1 MVGNK
6 IPQMGGSPS
15 GNSVHKQR
23 RLYQVWRGGNK
34 FFCGGRLVFGP
45 DVASLFLTTFLIAG
59 PAIAFCVKIYLKIKK
74 TDGLIHD
81 YWFPVLI
88 VGSIL
93 TVLDLIFLLLTS
105 GRDPGIVPRNSRP
118 PEFDETCDIPTPSM
132 EWINGTTPHLK
143 LPRTKDVVVNGHIV
157 KVKFCDT
164 CLLYRPPRT
173 SHCSICNNCVQRF
186 DHHCPWVG
194 QCIGIRNYRYFFMF
208 ISTSTSLCIYVF
220 AFSCINIAHSG
231 IWKTITHD
239 YVSDFLIV
247 YCFIAVWFVGGLT
260 AFHFYLICTN
270 QTTYE
275 NFRYQYDKK
284 GNPFN
289 RGSCRNL
296 KETLCSSIPHSK
308 NNFRSFVV
316 EDELMMVGSL
326 TPNIGD
332 GILTP
337 KEKIDIEMGSM
348 RAEDGRMPVP
358 ELLRNFDFDNFDGDM
373 KFADDDGQP
382 SFDPFYSI
390 EDDAKDSA
398 RTSIQTV
405 LNFQSITED
414 VMEES
419 VQSSHAG
426 GNVRESTQKHFTGD
440 GTYTIK
446 ETDDRNHSH

>member
-194 QCIGIRNYRYFFMF
+194 QCIGI
-208 ISTSTSLCIYVF
+208 
-220 AFSCINIAHSG
+220 
-231 IWKTITHD
+231 
-239 YVSDFLIV
+239 VSPV
-247 YCFIAVWFVGGLT
+247 YC
-260 AFHFYLICTN
+260 
-270 QTTYE
+270 
-275 NFRYQYDKK
+275 KK
-284 GNPFN
+284 
-289 RGSCRNL
+289 
-296 KETLCSSIPHSK
+296 
-308 NNFRSFVV
+308 
-316 EDELMMVGSL
+316 
-326 TPNIGD
+326 
-332 GILTP
+332 
-337 KEKIDIEMGSM
+337 
-348 RAEDGRMPVP
+348 
-358 ELLRNFDFDNFDGDM
+358 
-373 KFADDDGQP
+373 
-382 SFDPFYSI
+382 
-390 EDDAKDSA
+390 
-398 RTSIQTV
+398 
-405 LNFQSITED
+405 
-414 VMEES
+414 
-419 VQSSHAG
+419 
-426 GNVRESTQKHFTGD
+426 
-440 GTYTIK
+440 
-446 ETDDRNHSH
+446 